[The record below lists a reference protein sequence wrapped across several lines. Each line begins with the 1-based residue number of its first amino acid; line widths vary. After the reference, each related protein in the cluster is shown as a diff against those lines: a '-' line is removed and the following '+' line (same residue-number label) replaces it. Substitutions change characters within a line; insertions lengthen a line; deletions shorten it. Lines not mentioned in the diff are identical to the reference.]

1 MNERIN
7 LAVNPSLNKKVQFAQ
22 FNSQLLKEKSYSF
35 VLIVQPY
42 RGELN
47 EIINQGL
54 KKIAMNSGN
63 K

>member
-35 VLIVQPY
+35 VLIVQP
-42 RGELN
+42 
-47 EIINQGL
+47 
-54 KKIAMNSGN
+54 
-63 K
+63 